1 MTWKDVGK
9 VVGKVAP
16 VLGTVIGGPAGG
28 AIGGVIAS
36 LLGTENDP
44 DKVVEVLKT
53 NPDALVKLKEYE
65 MQHKEKLQE
74 LQLENLKVYMQDIQN
89 ARQRQVEH
97 EKATGKSDINLY
109 VLAWVVVLG
118 FYVLLGTLL
127 FVTLPKNSNNI
138 IYLLFGT
145 LSTGFGMVLQ
155 YFFGSSKGSSDKTKL
170 LASVG
175 MIQSPILPIKE
186 TTIKEINGR

>member
-28 AIGGVIAS
+28 AIGEVVSS

-44 DKVVEVLKT
+44 DKVVEALKT

-65 MQHKEKLQE
+65 MQHIEKLRE

-109 VLAWVVVLG
+109 VLAWTIVLG
-118 FYVLLGTLL
+118 FFGLIAIMM
-127 FVTLPKNSNNI
+127 FVSIPEASNNI
-138 IYLLFGT
+138 IYMLFGT
-145 LSTGFGMVLQ
+145 LAAGFGSVMQ

-170 LASVG
+170 LANVG
-175 MIQSPILPIKE
+175 RVQSPIPPAEEIEIK
-186 TTIKEINGR
+186 

>member
-16 VLGTVIGGPAGG
+16 VLGTMLGGAPGA
-28 AIGGVIAS
+28 AIGGVVAS

-44 DKVVEVLKT
+44 DKVVEALKT

-65 MQHKEKLQE
+65 MQHKEELQK
-74 LQLENLKVYMQDIQN
+74 LQLENLRIYMQDIQN

-127 FVTLPKNSNNI
+127 FVALPQNSNNI
-138 IYLLFGT
+138 VYLLFGT

-155 YFFGSSKGSSDKTKL
+155 YFFGSSKGSNEKTKL

-175 MIQSPILPIKE
+175 RVQSPIPPAEETEIK
-186 TTIKEINGR
+186 